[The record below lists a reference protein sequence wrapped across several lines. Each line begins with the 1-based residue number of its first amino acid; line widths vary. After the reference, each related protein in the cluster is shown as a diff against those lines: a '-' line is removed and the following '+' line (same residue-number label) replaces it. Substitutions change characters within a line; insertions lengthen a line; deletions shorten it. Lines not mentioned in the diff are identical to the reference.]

1 MILDWQPIKFNLKS
15 LDDEKP
21 RGVYVYP
28 DRSAVYV
35 FSEIIDDVI
44 ERACYVG
51 QSEKLQS
58 RMRKHRSDSE
68 ENKAL
73 KDLMQ
78 DALSKQ
84 GKRDVHVHYAEC
96 NIKYLDCLEHM
107 LYEAYKRHGLYNDPN
122 KIPNCDDEFEI
133 NLPFE
138 KLS

>member
-1 MILDWQPIKFNLKS
+1 MALDWKPIVFNLES
-15 LDDEKP
+15 SDDGEP
-21 RGVYVYP
+21 RGLDVYP

-44 ERACYVG
+44 KRACYVG
-51 QSEKLQS
+51 QSKKLQS

-73 KDLMQ
+73 KDLIQ
-78 DALSKQ
+78 NALSRQ
-84 GKRDVHVHYAEC
+84 GTRDIHVHYAEC

-107 LYEAYKRHGLYNDPN
+107 LYEAYKYHGLYNDPD
-122 KIPNCDDEFEI
+122 KIPNCDNEFEI

-138 KLS
+138 KL